1 MSTERDLRRFQDQP
15 EIRAEERARRA
26 QHLRHLGFTEEWIE
40 SRSRIRPS
48 LWATEVVD
56 EHINGLNER
65 GFANPQKILASTPA
79 IFGLSFEYIDAKRNG
94 LRGGWIPQ
102 SGKDA

>member
-1 MSTERDLRRFQDQP
+1 MMDI
-15 EIRAEERARRA
+15 IRAWKDEEYR
-26 QHLRHLGFTEEWIE
+26 LSLTEEWIE

-65 GFANPQKILASTPA
+65 GFANPQKILASSPP